1 MAFNTR
7 PFTTAGNRT
16 TANVTRT
23 VNRVAPKKKAPP
35 KYAPNDA
42 FPASLLVPT
51 LSDAQLQGQAHA
63 AAGADVAAHLAA
75 IPTDASVQGQYGQL
89 GSNIAGINQ
98 ALVDALGGTQRFQ
111 IGTANGIA
119 QGYTAAAGADQS
131 AAQQAAAA
139 LGGSA
144 GQLSGTGGQAA
155 AALSAPGVSAA
166 NATGGLIDAAKL
178 RGANQQI
185 TNQQDLASALAA
197 LGASRTA
204 EQAKE
209 GSYYQGYLSD
219 AQKANQSALQANQD
233 AAFKY
238 ANLGIA
244 QQNANSR
251 AAYDSALAA
260 LSGQRVGLQATGLAD
275 TSSYRA
281 GMLAQGADRTAI
293 AARNADTAAY
303 RAQHPTS
310 GNPRNPSTGFT
321 QGETTRALG
330 SLQTSLTKN
339 AAAGLKGKKTS
350 SKAADRYTLTY
361 ETVPSPGQAPGIGH
375 VTLTPEQYRQ
385 YMAGGRSDRARIAG
399 LPEGTYVPGSF
410 QTPQPSHYDTT
421 TTTSG
426 RSYYDTE
433 HSLEAQIA
441 KAAALYHLNWNH
453 AQIVREAQAAMTRGG
468 WKPGMYGAPGAAP
481 QGRNPGRN

>member
-1 MAFNTR
+1 
-7 PFTTAGNRT
+7 
-16 TANVTRT
+16 
-23 VNRVAPKKKAPP
+23 
-35 KYAPNDA
+35 
-42 FPASLLVPT
+42 
-51 LSDAQLQGQAHA
+51 
-63 AAGADVAAHLAA
+63 
-75 IPTDASVQGQYGQL
+75 VQGQYGQL
-89 GSNIAGINQ
+89 GTNIAGINQ

-185 TNQQDLASALAA
+185 TNQQDLATALAA

-260 LSGQRVGLQATGLAD
+260 LSGQRIGLQATGLAD

-293 AARNADTAAY
+293 AAAERRHAATA
-303 RAQHPTS
+303 P
-310 GNPRNPSTGFT
+310 
-321 QGETTRALG
+321 TTRRA
-330 SLQTSLTKN
+330 
-339 AAAGLKGKKTS
+339 
-350 SKAADRYTLTY
+350 
-361 ETVPSPGQAPGIGH
+361 ETRATRRPASPGRDDP
-375 VTLTPEQYRQ
+375 
-385 YMAGGRSDRARIAG
+385 RARLA
-399 LPEGTYVPGSF
+399 PD
-410 QTPQPSHYDTT
+410 QPH
-421 TTTSG
+421 
-426 RSYYDTE
+426 E
-433 HSLEAQIA
+433 E
-441 KAAALYHLNWNH
+441 
-453 AQIVREAQAAMTRGG
+453 RGG
-468 WKPGMYGAPGAAP
+468 WAQGQEDVQQGGRPLHADLRDGALPRPGARHRPRHAHARAVP
-481 QGRNPGRN
+481 PVHGRRP